1 MHAQNRRRQAAA
13 LFAAAAA
20 AAFSLF
26 LGAAVS
32 SGLDVP
38 RLSGRVNDYG
48 SMISPQARVELE
60 AELADFERTD
70 STQVV
75 VLTVPSLEGDA
86 IEDFSIRV
94 GDAWKIGQK
103 GKDNGVLFIVA
114 KADRKMRIEVG
125 TGLQGTLTDL
135 LAGRIIDTVVKPRFR
150 ENRFD
155 EGFLEGARAIIAAT
169 RGEFK
174 PVTAPRSSGSPE
186 SPGGFFEAF
195 LVSVF
200 VVLPFLR
207 RISRFLPIPAGAAA
221 GPLLYYLFFGAA
233 SVATMVLLAGG
244 GTVIGMFLAAMD
256 TGGGHGKHK
265 RRGGGGGFWDA
276 SSWSGGSGFG
286 GGFSSGSGGGFG
298 GGFSGGGGGFNG
310 GGSSGGW

>member
-1 MHAQNRRRQAAA
+1 MVQAQIVIGRRAAAA
-13 LFAAAAA
+13 LFVATAAL
-20 AAFSLF
+20 FLF
-26 LGAAVS
+26 LGAAAS
-32 SGLDVP
+32 FGLDVP
-38 RLSGRVNDYG
+38 QLSGRVNDYG
-48 SMISPQARVELE
+48 NMISPQARTVLE
-60 AELADFERTD
+60 AELAGFERTD

-75 VLTVPSLEGDA
+75 VLTVPSLEGDT

-125 TGLQGTLTDL
+125 RGLQGVLTDL
-135 LAGRIIDTVVKPRFR
+135 LAGRIIDRVVKPRFR

-174 PVTAPRSSGSPE
+174 PAAAPRSSGSP
-186 SPGGFFEAF
+186 SGFFEAF
-195 LVSVF
+195 LVAVF

-207 RISRFLPIPAGAAA
+207 RINRFLPIPAGAVA

-233 SVATMVLLAGG
+233 ASTAMMFILAGG
-244 GTVIGMFLAAMD
+244 GTVIGMFLAAMS
-256 TGGGHGKHK
+256 TGGGHGKHG
-265 RRGGGGGFWDA
+265 RGSGGGFFGPVGG
-276 SSWSGGSGFG
+276 SSW
-286 GGFSSGSGGGFG
+286 SSGSGGGFG
-298 GGFSGGGGGFNG
+298 GGGFSGGGGGFDG

>member
-1 MHAQNRRRQAAA
+1 MHAQNGRRQAAA

-20 AAFSLF
+20 LFLF

-38 RLSGRVNDYG
+38 QLSGRVNDYG
-48 SMISPQARVELE
+48 NMISPQARAELE
-60 AELADFERTD
+60 AELAGFERTD

-75 VLTVPSLEGDA
+75 VLTVPSLEGDT

-94 GDAWKIGQK
+94 GEAWKIGQK

-125 TGLQGTLTDL
+125 RGLQGVLTDL
-135 LAGRIIDTVVKPRFR
+135 LAGRIIDRVVKPRFR
-150 ENRFD
+150 ESRFD
-155 EGFLEGARAIIAAT
+155 EGFLEGTRAIIAAT

-174 PVTAPRSSGSPE
+174 PAAAPRSTE
-186 SPGGFFEAF
+186 SPSGFFEAF
-195 LVSVF
+195 LVSAF

-207 RISRFLPIPAGAAA
+207 RINRFLPIPAGAVGA
-221 GPLLYYLFFGAA
+221 PLLYYLFLGAGA
-233 SVATMVLLAGG
+233 STAVMFILSGV
-244 GTVIGMFLAAMD
+244 GTVIGMLLAAMGS
-256 TGGGHGKHK
+256 GGGTGKHGH
-265 RRGGGGGFWDA
+265 RGGGGFFGPIGG
-276 SSWSGGSGFG
+276 SSW
-286 GGFSSGSGGGFG
+286 SSGSGG

>member
-1 MHAQNRRRQAAA
+1 MTIIQTQTGRRLAAA
-13 LFAAAAA
+13 LFAAAAVLFIGSA
-20 AAFSLF
+20 VFS
-26 LGAAVS
+26 GI
-32 SGLDVP
+32 DVP
-38 RLSGRVNDYG
+38 RLSSRVNDYG
-48 SMISPQARVELE
+48 DMISAQVRAELE
-60 AELADFERTD
+60 AELANFERTD

-75 VLTVPSLEGDA
+75 VLTVPSLEGDT

-114 KADRKMRIEVG
+114 KTDRKMRIEVG
-125 TGLQGTLTDL
+125 SGLQGVLTDL

-155 EGFLEGARAIIAAT
+155 EGFREGTRAIIAAT

-174 PVTAPRSSGSPE
+174 PAPAPRPSGSP
-186 SPGGFFEAF
+186 SGFFEAF
-195 LVSVF
+195 LVSAF

-207 RISRFLPIPAGAAA
+207 RINRFLPIPAGAAGA
-221 GPLLYYLFFGAA
+221 PLLYYLFLGAGA
-233 SVATMVLLAGG
+233 SAAVMFILSGV
-244 GTVIGMFLAAMD
+244 GTVIGMFVSAIGS
-256 TGGGHGKHK
+256 GGGHGKHG
-265 RRGGGGGFWDA
+265 R
-276 SSWSGGSGFG
+276 
-286 GGFSSGSGGGFG
+286 GSGGGFFGPIGGSSWSSGSGG